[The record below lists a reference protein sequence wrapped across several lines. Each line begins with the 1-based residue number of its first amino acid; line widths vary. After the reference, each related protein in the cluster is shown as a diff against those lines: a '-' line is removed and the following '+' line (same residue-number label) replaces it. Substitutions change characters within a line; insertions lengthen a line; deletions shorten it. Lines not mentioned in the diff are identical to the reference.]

1 MKKETIRSYA
11 VISLG
16 CVIYALAF
24 DWFYAPNDLTCGGLT
39 GVAQIIHY
47 FFRMLPIGGMLIVMN
62 APLFVLGFRRF
73 GIGFLMKSLYAMALS
88 SVLVDV
94 LASLYAFPP
103 MNELLAAL
111 YGGVLLGVGCGFIMR
126 EEANTGGTELA
137 AWLVKRR
144 VPQLSIGN
152 VLMWLDLAVIV
163 SHAAAF
169 RNLDNALYGGVA
181 LFVETKVIDLIV
193 YGGNAGK
200 LAHIISE
207 REAEITEA
215 LLARRVGV
223 TRLRATGAYTGA
235 ERSLLLCAV
244 RRQETVMVRR
254 IVKEID
260 PDAFFILSDTVEV
273 LGEGFGEYKSDGLT

>member
-1 MKKETIRSYA
+1 MKKETFQSYA

-39 GVAQIIHY
+39 GVSQIINH
-47 FFRMLPIGGMLIVMN
+47 FFRVLPIGVMLIVMN
-62 APLFVLGFRRF
+62 APLFLLGFRRF
-73 GIGFLMKSLYAMALS
+73 GFGFLMRSLYAMALS

-94 LASLYAFPP
+94 LASLYTFHP

-137 AWLVKRR
+137 AWLLKRR

-163 SHAAAF
+163 GHAAAF

-181 LFVETKVIDLIV
+181 LYVETKVLDLIV

-207 REAEITEA
+207 REAEISEA
-215 LLARRVGV
+215 LLAQRVGV
-223 TRLRATGAYTGA
+223 TKLRATGAYTGA
-235 ERSLLLCAV
+235 ERSMLLCAV

-260 PDAFFILSDTVEV
+260 PNAFFILSDTVEV

>member
-1 MKKETIRSYA
+1 MKKETIKSYA

-16 CVIYALAF
+16 CVLYALAF

-39 GVAQIIHY
+39 GVSQIIHY
-47 FFRMLPIGGMLIVMN
+47 FFRVLPIGAMLIVMN
-62 APLFVLGFRRF
+62 APLYLLGFRRF
-73 GIGFLMKSLYAMALS
+73 GIGFLMRSLYAMALS

-94 LASLYAFPP
+94 LASLYAFRA

-137 AWLVKRR
+137 AWLLKRR
-144 VPQLSIGN
+144 VPQLSIGGL
-152 VLMWLDLAVIV
+152 LMWLDLAVII
-163 SHAAAF
+163 SHAAVF
-169 RNLDNALYGGVA
+169 RNLNNALYGGVA
-181 LFVETKVIDLIV
+181 LYVETKVIDLIV
-193 YGGNAGK
+193 YGGSAGK
-200 LAHIISE
+200 LAHIISD
-207 REAEITEA
+207 REAEITRA

-235 ERSLLLCAV
+235 ERAILLCAV
-244 RRQETVMVRR
+244 RRQETVMVKR

-260 PDAFFILSDTVEV
+260 PDAFFILSDAVEV